1 MAEISFEDY
10 LALQGIVFEWADSYD
25 NKDWERLRKVL
36 APALRVDYSIVGY
49 TLFENMPA
57 EEFIGMV
64 SSLEFLGDPLVRTQ
78 HLMGAAKYERIS
90 DTEITV
96 ENRGHGHSFIK
107 HWYKKVDGSWKLAG
121 LCPKVYW
128 NEHRFDK
135 IFVQLPVKN

>member
-1 MAEISFEDY
+1 MPNTD
-10 LALQGIVFEWADSYD
+10 QQ
-25 NKDWERLRKVL
+25 
-36 APALRVDYSIVGY
+36 VDYSIVGY

-90 DTEITV
+90 DTEIVGHHQIYAAHQRYTDLTFETV